1 MQRILIVVEEHTFY
15 LCSNTVSLLDSILY
29 SQSLKDY
36 SLTERREKHVN
47 NLEGLHIVHSLT
59 QGADNTAYCGER
71 ESKPKANM
79 CIVITCLVSHTQIS
93 MNGKRVRVSRKT
105 LGSPIKLQGTTLAE
119 LDTERHPM
127 LWSPV
132 QLPHYI
138 YKKKK
143 AETHK

>member
-1 MQRILIVVEEHTFY
+1 MLSVLIVVEQHTFY

-59 QGADNTAYCGER
+59 QRPDNAAYCGER

-79 CIVITCLVSHTQIS
+79 
-93 MNGKRVRVSRKT
+93 
-105 LGSPIKLQGTTLAE
+105 
-119 LDTERHPM
+119 
-127 LWSPV
+127 
-132 QLPHYI
+132 
-138 YKKKK
+138 
-143 AETHK
+143 